1 LNFVVAKVKKKNVR
15 KYKKWFFIW
24 EKKAYFLYFCIQK
37 EFIMTRDYFYISVD
51 NEDAP
56 HEILDSMFSMY
67 PNYKRK
73 AQFFNP
79 VKAIEYLKNNS
90 CDLMFTDVEMP
101 EMDGFQMLE
110 QIQNPPL
117 TVILTGYPV
126 AYSEKAFEYFDM
138 GIFDFL
144 SKAFIPRRFKQT
156 IERFEKL
163 SEDIMMLNKINN
175 FQHLNSQFFPIN
187 DSGIIKQVPLNE
199 ILFFEV
205 DKNYVSILTISGK
218 NYRMRVTLVDVMQQ
232 LPPNTWIQVSRDI
245 IIVVDN
251 VVSFNAYSVNFG
263 IKKNGDEVI
272 VPIASRKRREVV
284 DFLVSRKSDLENLKT
299 N

>member
-1 LNFVVAKVKKKNVR
+1 MAR
-15 KYKKWFFIW
+15 
-24 EKKAYFLYFCIQK
+24 E
-37 EFIMTRDYFYISVD
+37 YFYISVD

-56 HEILDSMFSMY
+56 HEIIDTMFSAY

-73 AQFFNP
+73 TLFYNP
-79 VKAIEYLKNNS
+79 VKAIEYLKTNT

-156 IERFEKL
+156 LDRFEKL
-163 SEDIMMLNKINN
+163 SEDITMLNKLNN
-175 FQHLNSQFFPIN
+175 FQTLDPHFFPIT
-187 DSGIIKQVPLNE
+187 DSSIVKHVPMTE
-199 ILFFEV
+199 ICCFEV
-205 DKNYVSILTISGK
+205 DKNYVYILTVDGK
-218 NYRMRVTLVDVMQQ
+218 IYTIRDTLQDVMQK
-232 LPPNTWIQVSRDI
+232 LPSNTWIQISRDVI
-245 IIVVDN
+245 IIVDN
-251 VVSFNAYSVNFG
+251 ILSFNAYSVNMG
-263 IKKNGDEVI
+263 YRNDGTEII
-272 VPIASRKRREVV
+272 LPIATRKRREVV
-284 DFLVSRKSDLENLKT
+284 DYLNFRKTALDNLIT
-299 N
+299 R

>member
-1 LNFVVAKVKKKNVR
+1 
-15 KYKKWFFIW
+15 
-24 EKKAYFLYFCIQK
+24 
-37 EFIMTRDYFYISVD
+37 MTRDYFYISVD

-163 SEDIMMLNKINN
+163 SEDIIMLNKINN

-187 DSGIIKQVPLNE
+187 DSGIIKQIPLNE

-205 DKNYVSILTISGK
+205 DKNYVSILTLSGK
-218 NYRMRVTLVDVMQQ
+218 KYRMRVTLLDIMQQ

-263 IKKNGDEVI
+263 IKKNGIEVI

-284 DFLVSRKSDLENLKT
+284 DFFVSRKSALENMKT

>member
-1 LNFVVAKVKKKNVR
+1 
-15 KYKKWFFIW
+15 
-24 EKKAYFLYFCIQK
+24 
-37 EFIMTRDYFYISVD
+37 MTREYYYISVD

-67 PNYKRK
+67 PNYQRK

-79 VKAIEYLKNNS
+79 VKAIEYLKTNS

-110 QIQNPPL
+110 QMQNPPL

-156 IERFEKL
+156 LERFEKL
-163 SEDIMMLNKINN
+163 SEDILMLDKINN
-175 FQHLNSQFFPIN
+175 FQNHNPRFFPISE
-187 DSGIIKQVPLNE
+187 SGIISQIPLND
-199 ILFFEV
+199 ILCFTV
-205 DKNYVSILTISGK
+205 DKNYIYILTK
-218 NYRMRVTLVDVMQQ
+218 NEKQYTIRYTLQDIMQQ
-232 LPPNTWIQVSRDI
+232 LPLNTWIQISRDI
-245 IIVVDN
+245 IIIVDN
-251 VVSFNAYSVNFG
+251 VLSFNAYSVNMG
-263 IKKNGDEVI
+263 LRNDGTEII
-272 VPIASRKRREVV
+272 LPIATRKRREVV
-284 DFLVSRKSDLENLKT
+284 DFLKSRKTALDNLIKY
-299 N
+299 